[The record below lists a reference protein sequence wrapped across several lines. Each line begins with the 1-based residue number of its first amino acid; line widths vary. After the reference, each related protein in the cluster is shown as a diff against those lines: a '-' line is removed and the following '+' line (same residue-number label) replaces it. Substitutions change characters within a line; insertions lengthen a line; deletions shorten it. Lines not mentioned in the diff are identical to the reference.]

1 MKIKKIAKAYSIYKN
16 SNKKFLLQTMR
27 EVYRQ
32 FGFRGLKIAISNKLN
47 KRPLLANLNHE
58 ENHVITED
66 TIDYDRIGNEIFL
79 KQQNEY
85 SKEDILSIIG
95 DFEMKPLISVI
106 MPIYNPPIKWL
117 VKAIESLQNQYYDNW
132 ELCAVDDGSKDGRAV
147 SIIEKI
153 AENDPRIKIIRAESN
168 GGISAASNISLNMC
182 KGEYVALM
190 DQDDEIT
197 HDAFFWI
204 AKTINEN
211 MNVEFMYTDECKI
224 DVSNNYNR
232 SDFFFKPDWSPT
244 FLINCMY
251 SGHLTVY
258 KTDLIRQI
266 GGFRS
271 KFDFSQ
277 DYDLALRMSG
287 TVKNVIHIERVL
299 YYWRTLPTSGAAGGK
314 DYARISNMAA
324 LHDWYKRNGLDVI
337 MEKRDR
343 ANYGRIKLKSNPKV
357 SIIIPTDSF
366 ENLKDSIQGLLTKT
380 NYANIEIIPVTNSKV
395 AEEILSEYPYLDNL
409 NICYYN
415 KVYNFSDKCNEGANI
430 ATGDIL
436 IFYND
441 DVIPYTSD
449 WIEKQ
454 IELLEYPGVGGVSP
468 LLLYENKTIQYAGMI
483 TGTPGII
490 GTSFNGRHI
499 MDPVKNPFNHF
510 LLRDV
515 SILSGAVAVIKKDV
529 FLEVGGFDEINT
541 PNGQSDLDL
550 SLKLIEKNYRC
561 VYTPYAILTHIGN
574 HSWAEKEKA
583 DKADIYCLKKWG
595 KYLGRDMYFTDSMK
609 KMFYGD
615 FGYNYRM
622 YFPEDLKVQAKENG
636 KDILFI
642 SHELTRT
649 GAPVVL
655 KDMVRVALDRGDF
668 PVVLC
673 PVDGPLKNEFLEMG
687 VIVIIDESL
696 ITEHWMFDHLARNFD
711 LVVVNTLA
719 CSKAINLLSNS
730 LPSVLW
736 WVHEGSYAIDSLR
749 NYIPNKVGKNIK
761 VVCAGK
767 YALEHFNKLNL
778 NCKAD
783 VLNFGVSDKKIVEF
797 QKAKNDKVRFLL
809 VGTYEKRKGQD
820 ILVKAINL
828 LEKKYMEKSEFI
840 FIGNALEKDI
850 YNEVKKL
857 ADQNENVKVYE
868 TLARNEVYNIYQES
882 TCVISPSRD
891 DPTPIVMIEA
901 MMMSKICICSDNT
914 GASRYIQ
921 NGKSGFVFRNKDV
934 KDLAEKISYVIEN
947 NEHLD
952 NIRIEGRKIY
962 DEHFE
967 MKYFDKKVND
977 IFKNIFDNK

>member
-1 MKIKKIAKAYSIYKN
+1 MKIKKIAKAYSIYRN
-16 SNKKFLLQTMR
+16 SNKKFLLQTMHA
-27 EVYRQ
+27 VYRQ
-32 FGFRGLKIAISNKLN
+32 FGFRGLRIAISNKLN
-47 KRPLLANLNHE
+47 KRPLLSNLNHE
-58 ENHVITED
+58 ENPVISGE

-85 SKEDILSIIG
+85 SREDILEIINN
-95 DFEMKPLISVI
+95 FEIKPLISVI

-117 VKAIESLQNQYYDNW
+117 VKAIESLQNQYYGNW
-132 ELCAVDDGSKDGRAV
+132 ELCAVDDGSKDGRAA
-147 SIIEKI
+147 SIIEKM
-153 AENDPRIKIIRAESN
+153 AETDSRIKITRAKNN
-168 GGISAASNISLNMC
+168 GGISSASNISLDMC
-182 KGEYVALM
+182 KGNYVALM

-197 HDAFFWI
+197 PDAFFWI

-211 MNVEFMYTDECKI
+211 MNVEFIYTDECKI

-232 SDFFFKPDWSPT
+232 SDFFFKPDWSPI

-258 KTDLIRQI
+258 KTELIRHV

-271 KFDFSQ
+271 EFDFSQ
-277 DYDLALRMSG
+277 DYDLALRISEI
-287 TVKNVIHIERVL
+287 VKSVVHIERVL

-314 DYARISNMAA
+314 DYARISNMGA
-324 LHDWYKRNGLDVI
+324 LHDWYKRNGLNVI

-343 ANYGRIKLKSNPKV
+343 ANYGRIKLNSNSKV
-357 SIIIPTDSF
+357 SLIIPTDSF

-380 NYANIEIIPVTNSKV
+380 SYTNIEIIPVTNSKV

-409 NICYYN
+409 NVCHYN

-468 LLLYENKTIQYAGMI
+468 VLLYENKTIQYAGMI

-499 MDPVKNPFNHF
+499 MNPVNNPFNHF

-515 SILSGAVAVIKKDV
+515 SVLSGAVAVIKKDV
-529 FLEVGGFDEINT
+529 FFEVGGFDEINT

-561 VYTPYAILTHIGN
+561 VYTPYAVLTHIGN
-574 HSWAEKEKA
+574 HSWAEKKKA
-583 DKADIYCLKKWG
+583 DKADIYCLKRWG

-609 KMFYGD
+609 KMFYRD

-622 YFPEDLKVQAKENG
+622 YFPENLKIQAKESG
-636 KDILFI
+636 KDILFV

-673 PVDGPLKNEFLEMG
+673 PIDGPLKNEFLEMG

-696 ITEHWMFDHLARNFD
+696 TNEHWMFDHLARNFD

-719 CSKAINLLSNS
+719 CSKAIDLLRNS
-730 LPSVLW
+730 LPPVLW
-736 WVHEGSYAIDSLR
+736 WIHEGSYAISSLKYLLPSKIGE
-749 NYIPNKVGKNIK
+749 NVKVF
-761 VVCAGK
+761 CAGN
-767 YALEHFNKLNL
+767 YALEHFNKLKL
-778 NCKAD
+778 NRNAS
-783 VLNFGVSDKKIVEF
+783 VLNFGVADKKDLFLEA
-797 QKAKNDKVRFLL
+797 AKDDKIKFLL

-820 ILVKAINL
+820 IFVKAINL
-828 LEKKYMEKSEFI
+828 LDERYKDKAEFL
-840 FIGNALEKDI
+840 FIGNPLEKEI
-850 YNEVKKL
+850 YNEVKEL
-857 ADQNENVKVYE
+857 ANKNKNVKVFE
-868 TLARNEVYNIYQES
+868 TITREEVFKIYKET
-882 TCVISPSRD
+882 TCVVSPSRD
-891 DPTPIVMIEA
+891 DPTPMVAVEA
-901 MMMSKICICSDNT
+901 MMMSKLCICSDNT
-914 GASRYIQ
+914 GASRYIEDS
-921 NGKSGFVFRNKDV
+921 KSGFVFSNENEKE
-934 KDLAEKISYVIEN
+934 LAEKIAYIIDN
-947 NEHLD
+947 NVNLD
-952 NIRIEGRKIY
+952 NMRNESRKIY
-962 DEHFE
+962 EQNFTMD
-967 MKYFDKKVND
+967 YFNNKVNE
-977 IFKNIFDNK
+977 IMKQLIL